1 MRHKAQCGSGHEKLS
16 GWLGVHADRTYMLK
30 FVLILMSALLLLAGC
45 GKQQARISLERV
57 VDWGLLE
64 LSLNTPKT
72 LSLGEGKDCTL
83 TVVSVSDGNLQIRIE
98 TREQLAEN
106 ELPPGSDP
114 GTPIE
119 SVNTLTTTVPAG
131 VQVVISE
138 GKRTVRFTATLK
150 PQ

>member
-1 MRHKAQCGSGHEKLS
+1 
-16 GWLGVHADRTYMLK
+16 MLK
-30 FVLILMSALLLLAGC
+30 FVLILMSAVLLLAGC

-83 TVVSVSDGNLQIRIE
+83 TVVSVTDRNLQIRIE
-98 TREQLAEN
+98 TREQLADDDI
-106 ELPPGSDP
+106 PPGSEP

-119 SVNTLTTTVPAG
+119 SISTLTTTVPAG
-131 VQVVISE
+131 VQVVTSA
-138 GKRTVRFTATLK
+138 GKRSVRFTATLK